1 MRAEYMQFKIGI
13 IHMPVM
19 DTGRGLDPIHAAVGA
34 STDLGGVFVNRQAH
48 ESKLVVVNAES
59 ALWLQKRH

>member
-1 MRAEYMQFKIGI
+1 MRAEYVQFKIGI

-19 DTGRGLDPIHAAVGA
+19 ETRRGLDFRHAAVGA
-34 STDLGGVFVNRQAH
+34 PTDLGGVFVNRLAH
-48 ESKLVVVNAES
+48 ESKLVVVKAES